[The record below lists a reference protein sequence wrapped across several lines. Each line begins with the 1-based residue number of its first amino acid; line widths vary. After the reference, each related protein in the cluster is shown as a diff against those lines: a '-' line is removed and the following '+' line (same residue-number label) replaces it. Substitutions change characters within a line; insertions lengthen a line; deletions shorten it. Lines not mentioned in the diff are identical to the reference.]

1 MERRKGCSGEEGETG
16 IAMQEREPISRTHPE
31 YQYLD
36 LLREIM
42 ERGRPKMSM
51 GGGVEYVEVF
61 GRMHHY
67 DLKQG
72 FPLITTKKVPFRLIA
87 EELLWFLRGDSNIKA
102 LVDKGIH
109 IWDEWP
115 YRNYRR
121 TAEQSKAPMMTQ
133 DEFIRKI
140 GEEAVDSK
148 FVREW
153 GELGPVYGA
162 QWRKWKVFDENGQ
175 LREIDQLA
183 WLISKIARTP
193 ERRHAVISTWNPAYI
208 YEMAAPGAR
217 MMDLPPC
224 HMIFQVNTQPGDKE
238 GEYDLSLMMTQ
249 RSCDMFLG
257 VPFNIAS
264 YALLTHMIAHAA
276 AHSPDNKGGFVFRP
290 SEFVHSLGS
299 AHIYANHFDQ
309 VREQL
314 KREPRPLPKLWLNP
328 QVPRIDQFT
337 IEDVKLEGY
346 NPHPALKGEIVV
358 VGGKF

>member
-1 MERRKGCSGEEGETG
+1 
-16 IAMQEREPISRTHPE
+16 MQEREPITKTHLE
-31 YQYLD
+31 YQYLN

-42 ERGRPKMSM
+42 EHGRPKMSM

-72 FPLITTKKVPFRLIA
+72 FPLITTKRVPFRLVA
-87 EELLWFLRGDSNIKA
+87 EELLWFSRGESNIKT
-102 LVDKGIH
+102 LVDRDIH
-109 IWDEWP
+109 IWDDWP
-115 YRNYRR
+115 YRNYRQATER
-121 TAEQSKAPMMTQ
+121 SEVPMLSQ
-133 DEFIRKI
+133 DEFIQRI
-140 GEEAVDSK
+140 REEAPDSM
-148 FVREW
+148 FVRIW
-153 GELGPVYGA
+153 GDLGPVYGA
-162 QWRKWKVFDENGQ
+162 QWRRWKVFDEYGQ
-175 LREIDQLA
+175 PREIDQLE
-183 WLISKIARTP
+183 WLIKKIARTP
-193 ERRHAVISTWNPAYI
+193 ERRHAVISAWNPAYI

-217 MMDLPPC
+217 TMDLPPC
-224 HMIFQVNTQPGDKE
+224 HMIFQVNTQLGDKE

-264 YALLTHMIAHAA
+264 YSLLTHMIAHAA
-276 AHSPDNKGGFVFRP
+276 TSSPENKKGFKFKP
-290 SEFVHSLGS
+290 SEFVHVLGS

-314 KREPRPLPKLWLNP
+314 TREPRPLPKLELNS

-337 IEDVKLEGY
+337 IEDIKIEGY

-358 VGGKF
+358 VGGMF